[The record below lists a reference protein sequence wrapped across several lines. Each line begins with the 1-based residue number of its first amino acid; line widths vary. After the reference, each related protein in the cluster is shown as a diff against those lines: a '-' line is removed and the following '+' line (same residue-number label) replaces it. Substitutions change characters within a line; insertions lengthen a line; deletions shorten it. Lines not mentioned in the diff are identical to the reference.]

1 MGARM
6 RSVFGRPTLS
16 GIGCYTAADCW
27 FFWFWPMT
35 APELAEDLREAGLMV
50 PETLEA
56 ILRDALRR
64 YLADDFLR
72 TADRLTAA
80 QFAPMTL
87 EEIQKEVNAVR
98 ADRKRG
104 RARRAG

>member
-1 MGARM
+1 MT
-6 RSVFGRPTLS
+6 TLT
-16 GIGCYTAADCW
+16 ITLPD
-27 FFWFWPMT
+27 
-35 APELAEDLREAGLMV
+35 ELAEDLREAGLMV

-98 ADRKRG
+98 ADRKRE